1 MASKIGAGGKPQE
14 YDESTGRY
22 GDSLDYTGKGKEY
35 RQNTPYEEII
45 RGTVPETA
53 YGFADKNNQ
62 DDDELNSYQLPKEPI
77 VRKRQD
83 AEKWAKYDYDYER
96 YKKEEPNIT
105 KDVDDISKAVG
116 LSLIGREHWLKSKK
130 SYDRKVNDKRLSVD
144 YKPLGD
150 VIRYTFE
157 HKIQKA
163 PEDIRKTLA
172 KFEEKG
178 YNIIAVDNKWKESG
192 AYKGINVDIV
202 SPKGIPI
209 EVQFTTYNNSDL
221 KNRMHRYYEIVRDS
235 RTPATIKAL
244 AEKKMYELATLWEVP
259 DRITEV

>member
-1 MASKIGAGGKPQE
+1 MANKNPSNLSEKQRYGQISKIVILCIACCILMGVMLAM
-14 YDESTGRY
+14 Y
-22 GDSLDYTGKGKEY
+22 KG
-35 RQNTPYEEII
+35 I
-45 RGTVPETA
+45 VP
-53 YGFADKNNQ
+53 
-62 DDDELNSYQLPKEPI
+62 
-77 VRKRQD
+77 D
-83 AEKWAKYDYDYER
+83 A
-96 YKKEEPNIT
+96 
-105 KDVDDISKAVG
+105 
-116 LSLIGREHWLKSKK
+116 
-130 SYDRKVNDKRLSVD
+130 
-144 YKPLGD
+144 
-150 VIRYTFE
+150 
-157 HKIQKA
+157 
-163 PEDIRKTLA
+163 LA

-235 RTPATIKAL
+235 RTPATIQAL